1 MKSIL
6 ITGIII
12 FTGAA
17 LSCKTDGGGGID
29 SEAEAQQAS
38 KIVFQSLNVSYGIG
52 EGSGKAYTSNHSY
65 ESPQGGS
72 VTYTFSTF
80 DETDNSFSY
89 DATFNN
95 MKFTYLDEDNNQQTY
110 TIDGTV
116 TFTFSWDI
124 TDSSYSWI
132 YNISSSAITLTG
144 PDINATFPVDVSYIY
159 SYSLSGSSY
168 VYTISASG
176 TVDGIP
182 IDGYSYTYTWS
193 Y

>member
-1 MKSIL
+1 
-6 ITGIII
+6 
-12 FTGAA
+12 
-17 LSCKTDGGGGID
+17 
-29 SEAEAQQAS
+29 
-38 KIVFQSLNVSYGIG
+38 
-52 EGSGKAYTSNHSY
+52 
-65 ESPQGGS
+65 
-72 VTYTFSTF
+72 
-80 DETDNSFSY
+80 
-89 DATFNN
+89 

-124 TDSSYSWI
+124 TDNSYSWI